1 MATRIAGDHGTDAAG
16 FLVDGIKA
24 PEAST
29 TKYKSFHDLFNG
41 LEGLMIPAIPYGR
54 ITPLGRYGSNQDC
67 PIRPS
72 R

>member
-1 MATRIAGDHGTDAAG
+1 MATRIAGDYRTDTAG
-16 FLVDGIKA
+16 FLVHGIKA

-41 LEGLMIPAIPYGR
+41 LEGLMIPAIPYGT
-54 ITPLGRYGSNQDC
+54 ITPLGRYGSYQNC
-67 PIRPS
+67 PIGSS